1 MALKKSQLYSSL
13 WQSCDELRGGM
24 DASQYKDYVLT
35 LLFYLV
41 VADGW
46 RDAAQPRGVIEDKQK
61 KIKETPDLTVKR
73 RKYKLNLVPPDLV
86 VARYFYAERQAI
98 EALQV
103 EHESAARELEEYVE
117 EHGGEGGLLEDAL
130 TDKGKVT
137 KTAIQSRLKAIRDDD
152 EPDGDAE
159 RDVLSHCLTLI
170 QAESKAAKAVKSAQ
184 TSLNER
190 VLARYGAFTEAEIKT
205 LIIEDKWL
213 AGIRSA
219 VEDEVQRLSQRLA
232 ARVQELE
239 ERYADPLLKLECRV
253 AKFGAKV
260 EGHLRRMGLS
270 P

>member
-1 MALKKSQLYSSL
+1 MLGRFADLPLLDPYDVYQRL
-13 WQSCDELRGGM
+13 M
-24 DASQYKDYVLT
+24 DYWAETMQDDV
-35 LLFYLV
+35 YLV

-46 RDAAQPRGVIEDKQK
+46 RDAAQPRGVIQDKQK
-61 KIKETPDLTVKR
+61 KIRETPDLIVKR
-73 RKYKLNLVPPDLV
+73 RKYKLDLIPPWLV
-86 VARYFYAERQAI
+86 VVRYFDAERQVI

-103 EHESAARELEEYVE
+103 EHESAARELEEYVD
-117 EHGGEGGLLEDAL
+117 EHGGENGPLEDGL

-137 KTAIQSRLKAIRDDD
+137 KTAIQSRLKAIRDND
-152 EPDGDAE
+152 EPDSDAE
-159 RDVLSHCLTLI
+159 RGVLSHCLTLVE
-170 QAESKAAKAVKSAQ
+170 AESQAAKAVKSAQ
-184 TSLNER
+184 ISLDER

-205 LIIEDKWL
+205 LVIEDKWL

-239 ERYADPLLKLECRV
+239 ERYADPLPKLECRV
-253 AKFGAKV
+253 ANFGAKV